1 MYYYNFQGYLTYR
14 VSLLYVLNSIDQVFK
29 LSITST
35 PVKPLDW
42 AEVKVVF
49 QPRIAGQ
56 SYTEYHMVDDTAG
69 NTYRLTV
76 TGKCFGKSSVQ

>member
-1 MYYYNFQGYLTYR
+1 M
-14 VSLLYVLNSIDQVFK
+14 FK

-35 PVKPLDW
+35 PVKSLEW

-56 SYTEYHMVDDTAG
+56 SYTEYYMVDDTAG

-76 TGKCFGKSSVQ
+76 TGKCFGKITVFLGKRAGRSLRYVVAIDN